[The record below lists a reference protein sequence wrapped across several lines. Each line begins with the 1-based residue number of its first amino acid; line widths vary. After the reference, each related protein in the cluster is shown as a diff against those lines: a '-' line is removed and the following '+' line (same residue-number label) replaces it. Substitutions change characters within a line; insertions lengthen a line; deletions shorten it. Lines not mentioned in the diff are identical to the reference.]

1 MNQPSTVPESHLT
14 LRPGAA
20 PSGEPADG
28 GCFSV
33 LFACSDLQRASAKEP
48 TFFGDLNLGQM
59 VETIVAGLEEYELA
73 EFFYEPLHES
83 GQVDYRHQVVRD
95 LERKEIAAAVRGFVA
110 TMHKMR
116 DRLSLSAKVHDVRQR
131 QRWFLAAAEAYC
143 DAVGQLDVSLN
154 NVLPG
159 SAALRGLRTFTVA
172 YGRSHEFVELKA
184 EVQQLTAE
192 LGQVRYTVR
201 SKGLQITV
209 DRFSEETDLTEEVRT
224 TFARFRENP
233 AKSYRARFLEHADN
247 SQVESWILELV
258 AELNP
263 DVFARLG
270 QFCRR
275 HAEFLDPTLARF
287 DREIHFYL
295 AYMDYIEPLKAA
307 GVAFCLPAVS
317 SESKQSQADGAC
329 DLVLARKLV
338 ANGVEIVAND
348 FELSG
353 PERILVVTGPNQGGK
368 TTFARMFGQLHH
380 LAALGLPV
388 PARQAILFLPD
399 RMFSHFERE
408 EDIRSLRSKFEEELV
423 RIHEILEQASG
434 RSILIMNESFG
445 STTAADSL
453 KVGRRVLERV
463 IELDMI
469 CVCVTFVDEL
479 SELGDATVSMM
490 STVDADDLSRRTF
503 RVIRK
508 PADGLAYAVA
518 LAQRHGLGYDQLKRR
533 LTR

>member
-1 MNQPSTVPESHLT
+1 M
-14 LRPGAA
+14 
-20 PSGEPADG
+20 
-28 GCFSV
+28 
-33 LFACSDLQRASAKEP
+33 
-48 TFFGDLNLGQM
+48 
-59 VETIVAGLEEYELA
+59 
-73 EFFYEPLHES
+73 
-83 GQVDYRHQVVRD
+83 
-95 LERKEIAAAVRGFVA
+95 
-110 TMHKMR
+110 
-116 DRLSLSAKVHDVRQR
+116 
-131 QRWFLAAAEAYC
+131 
-143 DAVGQLDVSLN
+143 
-154 NVLPG
+154 
-159 SAALRGLRTFTVA
+159 
-172 YGRSHEFVELKA
+172 
-184 EVQQLTAE
+184 
-192 LGQVRYTVR
+192 
-201 SKGLQITV
+201 
-209 DRFSEETDLTEEVRT
+209 
-224 TFARFRENP
+224 
-233 AKSYRARFLEHADN
+233 
-247 SQVESWILELV
+247 
-258 AELNP
+258 
-263 DVFARLG
+263 
-270 QFCRR
+270 
-275 HAEFLDPTLARF
+275 
-287 DREIHFYL
+287 
-295 AYMDYIEPLKAA
+295 
-307 GVAFCLPAVS
+307 
-317 SESKQSQADGAC
+317 
-329 DLVLARKLV
+329 LARKLV

-453 KVGRRVLERV
+453 RVGRRVLERV

>member
-1 MNQPSTVPESHLT
+1 MSQQFTASEHTPTGASDTSRAGERVHSVLSARPNQP
-14 LRPGAA
+14 R
-20 PSGEPADG
+20 EP
-28 GCFSV
+28 V
-33 LFACSDLQRASAKEP
+33 TEP
-48 TFFGDLNLGQM
+48 PFLADLNLAQM
-59 VETIVAGLEEYELA
+59 VATITAGHEEYQLS
-73 EFFYEPLHES
+73 EFFYEPLHDPA
-83 GQVDYRHQVVRD
+83 QVDYRHQVLRD
-95 LERKEIAAAVRGFVA
+95 LDREEIAAAVSAFVTA
-110 TMHKMR
+110 MR
-116 DRLSLSAKVHDVRQR
+116 QMREWLSLCAKVRDVRQS

-143 DAVGQLDVSLN
+143 EAVEQLRVDLG
-154 NVLPG
+154 NVLPQ
-159 SAALRGLRTFTVA
+159 SSALRGLRAFAVA
-172 YGRSHEFVELKA
+172 YGRSQAFVELKA
-184 EVQQLTAE
+184 EAQQLIDE
-192 LGQVRYTVR
+192 LGQLRYTVR

-209 DRFSEETDLTEEVRT
+209 DRFSDETDLTAQVRA

-247 SQVESWILELV
+247 NHVEGQILELV

-263 DVFARLG
+263 GLFTRLA
-270 QFCRR
+270 QFCQRQ
-275 HAEFLDPTLARF
+275 ADFLDPALARF

-295 AYMDYIEPLKAA
+295 AYLHYIEPLKAA
-307 GVAFCLPAVS
+307 GVTFCLPTVS
-317 SESKQSQADGAC
+317 SQSKRIIARGAC

-338 ANGVEIVAND
+338 SDGVEIVAND

-388 PARQAILFLPD
+388 PARQANLFLPD
-399 RMFSHFERE
+399 RMFSHFERA
-408 EDIRSLRSKFEEELV
+408 EDIKNLRSKFEDELV
-423 RIHEILEQASG
+423 RIHEILEQASE

-445 STTAADSL
+445 STTATDSL
-453 KVGRRVLERV
+453 RVGRRVLERV
-463 IELDMI
+463 IELDII

-479 SELGDATVSMM
+479 SQLGDATVSMM
-490 STVDADDLSRRTF
+490 STVDADDLTRRTF

-518 LAQRHGLGYDQLKRR
+518 LAQRHELGYDQLKRR

>member
-1 MNQPSTVPESHLT
+1 M
-14 LRPGAA
+14 
-20 PSGEPADG
+20 
-28 GCFSV
+28 
-33 LFACSDLQRASAKEP
+33 RA
-48 TFFGDLNLGQM
+48 
-59 VETIVAGLEEYELA
+59 
-73 EFFYEPLHES
+73 
-83 GQVDYRHQVVRD
+83 
-95 LERKEIAAAVRGFVA
+95 
-110 TMHKMR
+110 
-116 DRLSLSAKVHDVRQR
+116 
-131 QRWFLAAAEAYC
+131 
-143 DAVGQLDVSLN
+143 
-154 NVLPG
+154 
-159 SAALRGLRTFTVA
+159 
-172 YGRSHEFVELKA
+172 
-184 EVQQLTAE
+184 
-192 LGQVRYTVR
+192 
-201 SKGLQITV
+201 
-209 DRFSEETDLTEEVRT
+209 

-247 SQVESWILELV
+247 NQVESWILELV

-263 DVFARLG
+263 DLFARLA
-270 QFCRR
+270 QFCQR
-275 HAEFLDPTLARF
+275 HADFVDPTLARF

-295 AYMDYIEPLKAA
+295 AYLHYIEPLKAA
-307 GVAFCLPAVS
+307 GVAFCLPTVS
-317 SESKQSQADGAC
+317 SESKQIMARGAC

-338 ANGVEIVAND
+338 SDGVEIVAND

-368 TTFARMFGQLHH
+368 TTFSRMFGQLHH

-388 PARQAILFLPD
+388 PARQASLFLPD

-423 RIHEILEQASG
+423 RIHEILEQASE

-445 STTAADSL
+445 STTAADAL
-453 KVGRRVLERV
+453 RVGRQVLERV
-463 IELDMI
+463 IELDII

-490 STVDADDLSRRTF
+490 STVDADDLTRRTF

-518 LAQRHGLGYDQLKRR
+518 LAQRHELGYDQLKRR